1 MQQTKEKFLNEAS
14 KIFKKEITE
23 STLFADLG
31 NSFDS
36 MARSE
41 LVFAIEDIY
50 GVDMWEKK
58 SIKEFTGFT
67 DLLAYIEEVK

>member
-1 MQQTKEKFLNEAS
+1 MQQMKEKFLSAAS
-14 KIFKKEITE
+14 TIFKKEITE
-23 STLFADLG
+23 ATLFADLG

-58 SIKEFTGFT
+58 SIKEFSGFT
-67 DLLAYIEEVK
+67 DLLSYIEEVK